1 MTSFINNTAN
11 NGGAVKINCYYL
23 SPCINSITNSN
34 FISNMAI
41 LKGGGINYNSYQ
53 PEMINNVFEN
63 NSASFRPNMANYA
76 VKLMMMTENGTL
88 VNLTKIDGLP
98 SGLKIESSFK
108 IAIVNNEEQIMTN
121 DNKNAVKIL
130 PIDSRTDV
138 KGQSTVVATDGIAT
152 FSSTIFVGA
161 PGKNNVRYTIKSYA
175 INYNALKYV
184 DPEYSK
190 EQILTVSFRY
200 CRPGEYQNQNAWIA
214 WGAGSYS
221 VIWNETQWHNW
232 PSNAACEGSSIS
244 LNSGY
249 WRANGNSTDI
259 MEWPNPDAW
268 LGGYITNSTYPVY
281 WASGYEG
288 LLCNECI
295 DNDKEKYERIS
306 DNQWSKCPDPTLNF
320 LRIIG
325 FGILILIFLVIM
337 IL

>member
-1 MTSFINNTAN
+1 M
-11 NGGAVKINCYYL
+11 INCYYL
-23 SPCINSITNSN
+23 SPCTNSITNSN
-34 FISNMAI
+34 LINNVA
-41 LKGGGINYNSYQ
+41 LQNGGGISYNSYQ
-53 PEMINNVFEN
+53 PNLNNNVFQN
-63 NSASFRPNMANYA
+63 NSATFRPNMANYP
-76 VKLMMMTENGTL
+76 VKLMMVAENGTL

-98 SGLKIESSFK
+98 SGLKIESTFK

-130 PIDSRTDV
+130 LIDTGTDV
-138 KGQSTVVATDGIAT
+138 KGQSTVVVNKGVAT
-152 FSSTIFVGA
+152 FSSTIFVGL
-161 PGKNNVRYTIKSYA
+161 PGKKNVRYIIKSYA

-184 DPEYSK
+184 DPEYST
-190 EQILTVSFRY
+190 EQVLIVSFRWWK
-200 CRPGEYQNQNAWIA
+200 PGEYQYQNTWIA

-221 VIWNETQWHNW
+221 VIWNSTQWFNW
-232 PSNAACEGSSIS
+232 PNNAACEGSSIS

-249 WRANGNSTDI
+249 WRINGNSTDI
-259 MEWPNPDAW
+259 MEWPNQDAW
-268 LGGYITNSTYPVY
+268 LGGYNTNSTHPVY

-288 LLCNECI
+288 LLCNEWI
-295 DNDKEKYERIS
+295 ENDKEKYERIS